1 MTERK
6 DNTALYALKDL
17 SQAYNGRTVLNI
29 DHLAIP
35 RRSIIGLT
43 GPNGSGKS
51 TLLRILAFLEDPVSG
66 KVIFEG
72 KPCSCRHHG
81 IRRKVTLLTQE
92 PYLLKRSVNANVA
105 YGLKVRGKRNT
116 MERVAQALKLVGL
129 SPERFG
135 QRSWHELS
143 GGEAQRVALA
153 SRLILRPEVLLLD
166 EPTGNLDA
174 ESTKQIKE
182 AALAARRD
190 WGATLVIANHDMNWL
205 QSVCDKILILSDGL
219 LTGAN

>member
-1 MTERK
+1 MTEPNE
-6 DNTALYALKDL
+6 NTALYALKDL

-29 DHLAIP
+29 DYLAIP
-35 RRSIIGLT
+35 RRGIIGLT

-51 TLLRILAFLEDPVSG
+51 TLLRILGFLEDPVRG

-72 KPCSCRHHG
+72 KPCSSCHNG

-92 PYLLKRSVNANVA
+92 PYLLKRSVHANVA
-105 YGLKVRGKRNT
+105 YGLKVRGRRNT
-116 MERVAQALKLVGL
+116 GDRVAQALKLVGL
-129 SPERFG
+129 SPEKFG

-153 SRLILRPEVLLLD
+153 ARLILRPKVLLLD
-166 EPTGNLDA
+166 EPTANLDA

-190 WGATLVIANHDMNWL
+190 WGATLVIASHDINWL
-205 QSVCDKILILSDGL
+205 QSICDKILTLSDGL
-219 LTGAN
+219 LTEVN